1 MLVLS
6 RKKDEAVVINGET
19 IIYIVEIRGDKVRL
33 GIETPTLHSVH
44 RKEVY
49 DALQKENEKYATALK
64 SVELML
70 EENGNGETELIRYG
84 YPANQDTADEANKVR
99 HILFRGTKA
108 SCMLYLDIIQRSAT
122 TLTAPVIS

>member
-6 RKKDEAVVINGET
+6 RKKDEAVIINGET
-19 IIYIVEIRGDKVRL
+19 TIYIIDIRGDKVRL
-33 GIETPTLHSVH
+33 GIETPSLHSVH

-49 DALQKENEKYATALK
+49 DALQKENEKHAIALK
-64 SVELML
+64 SVEMIL
-70 EENGNGETELIRYG
+70 EENVNGDTELIRYG
-84 YPANQDTADEANKVR
+84 YPANQNTTDETNKVR